1 MKKRVWGS
9 HWSITLNKRLWTN
22 LQAIIMTGPRIVSFI
37 WHPKEVLGSLFT
49 NKIDELTIISAGM
62 KPLVT
67 EEIAC
72 EAVKGA
78 SVILAFPGSPDLSRK
93 VLEAAE
99 GVKLVQFWS
108 VGYDNIDLK
117 AADELGIPVANNP
130 GFNAISVAEH
140 TLMLILMTLKKAL
153 YATSRSLEKDFSMQ
167 EFQQLFIDTHELYG
181 KTLGLIGLGGIG
193 TEVAKRAKAFSPR
206 IIYNKRNR
214 LSVEEEERL
223 GVEYRS
229 LGELLSESD
238 IISLH
243 VPLTD
248 DTRMMIGEEEIRSMK
263 DGAIVINTAREGI
276 LDEYAAAEA
285 LRAGKLSAVGLD
297 VVKQGNRDGMF
308 VSESPLF
315 ECENVVYTP
324 HQSGNS
330 SEANAR
336 AHIQVVENVCRV
348 LNGEKLSFIVNNV
361 S

>member
-1 MKKRVWGS
+1 MAG
-9 HWSITLNKRLWTN
+9 T
-22 LQAIIMTGPRIVSFI
+22 RIVSFL
-37 WHPKEVLGSLFT
+37 HLPKEFLGSLL
-49 NKIDELTIISAGM
+49 NDKIDELTIISAGT

-67 EEIAC
+67 EEMAC

-78 SVILAFPGSPDLSRK
+78 SIILAFPGTPDLSRK

-108 VGYDNIDLK
+108 VGYDNIDLE

-130 GFNAISVAEH
+130 GWNAISVAEH

-153 YATSRSLEKDFSMQ
+153 TATSRSLEKDFSIG
-167 EFQQLFIDTHELYG
+167 ERHQLFKDTRELYG
-181 KTLGLIGLGGIG
+181 KTLGLIGLGSIG
-193 TEVAKRAKAFSPR
+193 LEVAKRARAFSPR
-206 IIYNKRNR
+206 IIYHKRNR
-214 LSVEEEERL
+214 LPIDEEEFL

-238 IISLH
+238 ILSLH

-248 DTRMMIGEEEIRSMK
+248 ETRMMIGKEEIGLMK
-263 DGAIVINTAREGI
+263 DGAIIINTARSGI

-285 LRAGKLSAVGLD
+285 LREGRLSAVGLD
-297 VVKQGNRDGMF
+297 VVKQEKRDGMMI
-308 VSESPLF
+308 SESPLF

-330 SEANAR
+330 SEASAR
-336 AHIQVVENVCRV
+336 SHIRWVENVCRV
-348 LNGEKLSFIVNNV
+348 LNGEKPSFVVNNV